1 MNLLTSKYHI
11 KRNGKGLAVKFKS
24 DGDVEIFVVLDKS
37 FSRDTTVEPIVLD
50 YSEMAELA
58 TLSQDGLCPICYD
71 EIPSNDVVC
80 DRCFEDAVKARGLN
94 TVKNYP
100 H

>member
-11 KRNGKGLAVKFKS
+11 KRNGKGLAVEFKEN
-24 DGDVEIFVVLDKS
+24 GDTTIFVILDEN
-37 FSRDTTVEPIVLD
+37 FSKDTTVEPIVLD

-71 EIPSNDVVC
+71 EIPDGNIICNSC
-80 DRCFEDAVKARGLN
+80 LEDAAKAHGLN
-94 TVKNYP
+94 IVKN
-100 H
+100 HQL